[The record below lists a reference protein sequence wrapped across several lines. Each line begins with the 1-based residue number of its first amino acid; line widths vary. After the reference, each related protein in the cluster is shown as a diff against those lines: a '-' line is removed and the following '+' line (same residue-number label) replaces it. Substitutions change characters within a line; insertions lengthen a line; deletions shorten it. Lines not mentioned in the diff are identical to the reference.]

1 MFRIDDTI
9 AAVSTATVPVGAV
22 GRSIIRVCGPD
33 TFSVLSKIA
42 PTLQPIQKNRISRC
56 VVHVDNDLD
65 IDGLLYVFFQPHSY
79 TGQDLAELHLDACG
93 AVIEAILEKLYQHV
107 RPAAAGEFTQ
117 RAFLNGKMD
126 LTQAEA
132 VAEIVSAA
140 NTTQLAAAER
150 LLHGRF
156 SDSIAMLRTRIIE
169 LLGRLEVGLDFSEE
183 DIVFISTEDAL
194 KELNAI
200 RQQLVDL
207 LEGSIRCERIID
219 MDSVGLAGLPNAG
232 KSRLLNTLLGH
243 SRSIVSDT
251 EATTRD
257 VLTGLLKLENIDC
270 VLFDCA
276 GLLNES
282 QQDKQINQ
290 LSHEASLAALNTA
303 AVVLFCIDA
312 GKQDLEAEKQM
323 RQQITTETVL
333 YVMTKIYTV
342 TPEQSSQQQAALHA
356 LFGAEFLLT
365 STVTQEGLEPLKK
378 QIQAELLRH
387 RSADQEYESRHM
399 INQRHERKLTEAIQL
414 LGESTHEIKA
424 NSTEITAM
432 LLRQVYELLGGLETE
447 DISETILDDIFSRF
461 CIGK

>member
-22 GRSIIRVCGPD
+22 GRSIIRVCGPN
-33 TFSVLSKIA
+33 TFRVLSKILTT
-42 PTLQPIQKNRISRC
+42 PQPIEKNRISPC
-56 VVHVDNDLD
+56 VVHVDDDLD
-65 IDGLLYVFFQPHSY
+65 IDGLLYAFFQPHSY

-93 AVIEAILEKLYQHV
+93 AVIEAVLEKLYQHV

-156 SDSIAMLRTRIIE
+156 SDMIAMLRTRIIE
-169 LLGRLEVGLDFSEE
+169 LLGRLEVGLDFSEG
-183 DIVFISTEDAL
+183 DIAFISTEEAL
-194 KELNAI
+194 KEVNAI
-200 RQQLVDL
+200 RQQLVGL

-219 MDSVGLAGLPNAG
+219 MDSVGLAGVPNAG

-257 VLTGLLKLENIDC
+257 VLTELLKLDNIDC

-282 QQDKQINQ
+282 QQDTQINQ

-303 AVVLFCIDA
+303 AVVLFCVDA
-312 GKQDLEAEKQM
+312 GKQDLEAERQM
-323 RQQITTETVL
+323 RQQIVAETVL
-333 YVMTKIYTV
+333 YVMTKIDTV
-342 TPEQSSQQQAALHA
+342 TPEQSAQQQAALHSQ
-356 LFGAEFLLT
+356 FGAEFLLT
-365 STVTQEGLEPLKK
+365 STVTGEGLEPLKK
-378 QIQAELLRH
+378 RIQSELLRH

-399 INQRHERKLTEAIQL
+399 VNQRHERKLTEAIQL
-414 LGESTHEIKA
+414 LGESTNEIKA

-447 DISETILDDIFSRF
+447 DISETILEDIFSRF

>member
-9 AAVSTATVPVGAV
+9 AAVSTATVPVGAA
-22 GRSIIRVCGPD
+22 GRNIIRVCGPD
-33 TFSVLSKIA
+33 TFTVLSKIVTA
-42 PTLQPIQKNRISRC
+42 AQPIPKNRISRC
-56 VVHVDNDLD
+56 LVHVDDQLD
-65 IDGLLYVFFQPHSY
+65 IDGLLYAFFQPHSY

-93 AVIEAILEKLYQHV
+93 AVIAAVLEKLYQYV

-156 SDSIAMLRTRIIE
+156 SDTIAMLRTRIIE
-169 LLGRLEVGLDFSEE
+169 LLGRLEAGLDFSEE
-183 DIVFISTEDAL
+183 DIVFISTEDSL
-194 KELNAI
+194 KEVDAI
-200 RQQLVDL
+200 RQQLLGL
-207 LEGSIRCERIID
+207 LEGSVRCERIID
-219 MDSVGLAGLPNAG
+219 MDSVGLAGVPNAG

-282 QQDKQINQ
+282 QQDAQINQ

-303 AVVLFCIDA
+303 AVILFCVDA

-323 RQQITTETVL
+323 RRQIAAETVL
-333 YVMTKIYTV
+333 YVMTKIDTV
-342 TPEQSSQQQAALHA
+342 TPEQLAQQQATLGS
-356 LFGAEFLLT
+356 LFGGEFILT
-365 STVTQEGLEPLKK
+365 SAVTQEGLESLKK
-378 QIQAELLRH
+378 QIQAQLLRRH
-387 RSADQEYESRHM
+387 SAEREYESRHM
-399 INQRHERKLTEAIQL
+399 INQRHERKLTEVIQL
-414 LGESTHEIKA
+414 LGESAHEIKG
-424 NSTEITAM
+424 NSTEVTAM
-432 LLRQVYELLGGLETE
+432 LLRQVYGLLGGLETE

>member
-9 AAVSTATVPVGAV
+9 AAVSTATVPVGAA

-33 TFSVLSKIA
+33 TFAVLSKIVTA
-42 PTLQPIQKNRISRC
+42 PQPIQKNRISRC
-56 VVHVDNDLD
+56 VVHVDDELD
-65 IDGLLYVFFQPHSY
+65 IDGLLYAFFQPHSY

-93 AVIEAILEKLYQHV
+93 AIIEAVLEKLYQHI

-156 SDSIAMLRTRIIE
+156 SDTVAMLRSRIIE
-169 LLGRLEVGLDFSEE
+169 LLGRLEAGLDFSEE

-194 KELNAI
+194 KEVDAV
-200 RQQLVDL
+200 RQQLVGL

-219 MDSVGLAGLPNAG
+219 MDSVGLAGVPNAG
-232 KSRLLNTLLGH
+232 KSRLLNRLLGH

-257 VLTGLLKLENIDC
+257 VLTGLLKLENINC

-276 GLLNES
+276 GLLSES
-282 QQDKQINQ
+282 QQGTQINQ

-303 AVVLFCIDA
+303 ALVLFCVDA
-312 GKQDLEAEKQM
+312 GKQDLEAERQM
-323 RQQITTETVL
+323 RQQITAETVL
-333 YVMTKIYTV
+333 YVMTKIDTV
-342 TPEQSSQQQAALHA
+342 TPEQVTQQQAALGS
-356 LFGAEFLLT
+356 LFEAEFILT
-365 STVTQEGLEPLKK
+365 SAVTQEGLGPLKK

-414 LGESTHEIKA
+414 LGESAHEIKA